1 MNQFRNYIEQIWQ
14 GISSTKKGMSLTWK
28 HLWAAKNQRKV
39 QDIRSD
45 NYFQSNEGVFTLQY
59 PAEQVEIPE
68 RSRYQLDNVME
79 DCIVCDKCVKI
90 CPVDCI
96 EIDPIKATGLVGYAS
111 DGSPIRLYAAK
122 FDIDM
127 SKCCFCG
134 LCTTVCPTECL
145 TMTSEYDFSTFD
157 VKDHLFHYSNLSPE
171 EAEEKRRLYE
181 QFVKEKEEAK
191 LSVPPPSPSFV
202 KEGVAEPAKPG
213 EVIPTS
219 EQKPKIGFKPSFKKS
234 ESVKSEQ
241 SEQSEQS
248 ELSEH
253 VITLGKSEG
262 LEIQVASSE
271 TGGTSEIKK
280 PFKPVFKPSFKKPST
295 DKPKDE

>member
-1 MNQFRNYIEQIWQ
+1 MGAFNTYLDQIWNAL
-14 GISSTKKGMSLTWK
+14 ISTQKGMALTWQ
-28 HLWAAKNQRKV
+28 HLWAAKKQRTIHDVK
-39 QDIRSD
+39 DP
-45 NYFQSNEGVFTLQY
+45 NYFKSNEGVFTTQY
-59 PAEQVEIPE
+59 PAEQIEIPD
-68 RSRYQLDNVME
+68 RGRYQLDNVME

-181 QFVKEKEEAK
+181 QFVAEKEAAK
-191 LSVPPPSPSFV
+191 KVQNEQNEVLLTESNGPIENNEPNEV
-202 KEGVAEPAKPG
+202 KGKPAFKPG
-213 EVIPTS
+213 FKPAFKPIIKKENVKTEEVIS
-219 EQKPKIGFKPSFKKS
+219 EKSEEGEVKQEMDKPKPAFKPSFKPK
-234 ESVKSEQ
+234 
-241 SEQSEQS
+241 
-248 ELSEH
+248 
-253 VITLGKSEG
+253 IP
-262 LEIQVASSE
+262 
-271 TGGTSEIKK
+271 K
-280 PFKPVFKPSFKKPST
+280 PNT
-295 DKPKDE
+295 DNTTND

>member
-1 MNQFRNYIEQIWQ
+1 MGAFKKYIDQIIL
-14 GISSTKKGMSLTWK
+14 GLVSTSKGMSLTWK
-28 HLWAAKNQRKV
+28 H
-39 QDIRSD
+39 
-45 NYFQSNEGVFTLQY
+45 FQSNEGIFTAQF
-59 PAEQVEIPE
+59 PAEKIDIPE
-68 RSRYQLDNVME
+68 RGRYQLDNVME

-181 QFVKEKEEAK
+181 QFVAEKEEAK
-191 LSVPPPSPSFV
+191 
-202 KEGVAEPAKPG
+202 KIQIEKPG
-213 EVIPTS
+213 VETPGK
-219 EQKPKIGFKPSFKKS
+219 EQNVSTPVEESKPKVAFKPAFKPSFKPKVSPPGNEKKGDES
-234 ESVKSEQ
+234 E
-241 SEQSEQS
+241 
-248 ELSEH
+248 
-253 VITLGKSEG
+253 
-262 LEIQVASSE
+262 
-271 TGGTSEIKK
+271 
-280 PFKPVFKPSFKKPST
+280 
-295 DKPKDE
+295 